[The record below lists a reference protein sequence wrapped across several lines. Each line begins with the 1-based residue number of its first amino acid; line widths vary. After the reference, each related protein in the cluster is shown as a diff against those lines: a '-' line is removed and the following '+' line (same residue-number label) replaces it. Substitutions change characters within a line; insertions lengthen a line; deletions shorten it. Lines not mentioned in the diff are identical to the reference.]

1 MGADLLLATVE
12 IRETEPECQARLAR
26 MTFTEAD
33 MTRLEYC
40 GSWLMGEE
48 RDETMPDKI
57 RGLLKDAIKTVYNAN
72 GRDVSGLV
80 IDGNRSF
87 VTTGGTSWGDDPS
100 AEWDDFNLFHEF
112 LCYPY
117 WEAPDSDNVKLWL
130 TSQNNIQPLEGE

>member
-48 RDETMPDKI
+48 WDETMPDKI

-130 TSQNNIQPLEGE
+130 ASQNNIQPLEGK

>member
-48 RDETMPDKI
+48 WDETMPDKI
-57 RGLLKDAIKTVYNAN
+57 RGLLKDAIETVYNAN

>member
-40 GSWLMGEE
+40 GSPLIFDEW
-48 RDETMPDKI
+48 DETMPDKI
-57 RGLLKDAIKTVYNAN
+57 RQTLKDAIDTVYNAR

-80 IDGNRSF
+80 VDGNRSF

>member
-48 RDETMPDKI
+48 WDETMPDKI
-57 RGLLKDAIKTVYNAN
+57 RELLKDAIKTVYNAN

>member
-40 GSWLMGEE
+40 GSPLIFDEW
-48 RDETMPDKI
+48 DETMPDKI
-57 RGLLKDAIKTVYNAN
+57 RQTLKDAIDTVYNAR

-80 IDGNRSF
+80 VDGNRSF
-87 VTTGGTSWGDDPS
+87 VITGGTSWGDTPS

-112 LCYPY
+112 LGYPY
-117 WEAPDSDNVKLWL
+117 WEAPDSDIVKSWL
-130 TSQNNIQPLEGE
+130 LS

>member
-48 RDETMPDKI
+48 WDETMPDKI

-130 TSQNNIQPLEGE
+130 TSQNNIQPLEGK

>member
-1 MGADLLLATVE
+1 MGADLILATVE

-33 MTRLEYC
+33 MTRLEFC

-48 RDETMPDKI
+48 WDETMPDKI
-57 RGLLKDAIKTVYNAN
+57 RELLKDAINTVYNAD

-80 IDGNRSF
+80 VDGNRSF
-87 VTTGGTSWGDDPS
+87 VITGGTSWGDDPS

-112 LCYPY
+112 LCYPFWLDPKDPERIA
-117 WEAPDSDNVKLWL
+117 WEAK
-130 TSQNNIQPLEGE
+130 

>member
-1 MGADLLLATVE
+1 MGADLIITTVE

-48 RDETMPDKI
+48 WDGTTPDKI
-57 RGLLKDAIKTVYNAN
+57 RELLKDAINTVYNAD

-87 VTTGGTSWGDDPS
+87 VITGGTSWGDEPS
-100 AEWDDFNLFHEF
+100 PEWDDFNLFREF

-117 WEAPDSDNVKLWL
+117 WEKPDSDEVKKWL
-130 TSQNNIQPLEGE
+130 LSQ

>member
-40 GSWLMGEE
+40 GSPLIFDEW
-48 RDETMPDKI
+48 DETMPDKI
-57 RGLLKDAIKTVYNAN
+57 RQTLKDAIDTVYNARS
-72 GRDVSGLV
+72 RDVSGLV
-80 IDGNRSF
+80 VDGNRSF

>member
-1 MGADLLLATVE
+1 MGADLILATVE

-48 RDETMPDKI
+48 WDETMPDKI
-57 RGLLKDAIKTVYNAN
+57 RELLKDAINTVYNAD

-80 IDGNRSF
+80 VDGDRSF
-87 VTTGGTSWGDDPS
+87 VITGGTSWGDDPS
-100 AEWDDFNLFHEF
+100 AEWDDFNLFREF

-117 WEAPDSDNVKLWL
+117 WEKPDSDEVKKWL
-130 TSQNNIQPLEGE
+130 LS

>member
-1 MGADLLLATVE
+1 MGADLILATVE

-48 RDETMPDKI
+48 WDETMPDKI
-57 RGLLKDAIKTVYNAN
+57 RELLKDAINTVYNAD

-80 IDGNRSF
+80 VDGDRSF
-87 VTTGGTSWGDDPS
+87 VITGGTSWGDDPS
-100 AEWDDFNLFHEF
+100 AEWDDFNLFREF

-117 WEAPDSDNVKLWL
+117 WEKPNSDEVKKWL
-130 TSQNNIQPLEGE
+130 LS

>member
-1 MGADLLLATVE
+1 MGADLILATVE

-33 MTRLEYC
+33 MARLEYC

-48 RDETMPDKI
+48 WDETMPDKI
-57 RGLLKDAIKTVYNAN
+57 RELLKDAINTVYNAD

-80 IDGNRSF
+80 VDGDRSF
-87 VTTGGTSWGDDPS
+87 VITGGTSWGDDPS
-100 AEWDDFNLFHEF
+100 AEWDDFNLFREF

-117 WEAPDSDNVKLWL
+117 WEKPDSDEVKKWL
-130 TSQNNIQPLEGE
+130 LS

>member
-48 RDETMPDKI
+48 WDETMPDKI

-117 WEAPDSDNVKLWL
+117 WEAPDSDNVQLWL

>member
-48 RDETMPDKI
+48 WDETMPDKI

>member
-1 MGADLLLATVE
+1 MGADLILATVE

-33 MTRLEYC
+33 MTRLEFC

-48 RDETMPDKI
+48 WDETMPDKI
-57 RGLLKDAIKTVYNAN
+57 RELLKDAINTVYNAN
-72 GRDVSGLV
+72 GRDVSSLV

-87 VTTGGTSWGDDPS
+87 VITGGTSWGDEPS

-117 WEAPDSDNVKLWL
+117 WEKPDSDEVKKWL
-130 TSQNNIQPLEGE
+130 LS

>member
-1 MGADLLLATVE
+1 MGADLILATVE

-33 MTRLEYC
+33 MTRLEFC

-48 RDETMPDKI
+48 WDETMPDKI
-57 RGLLKDAIKTVYNAN
+57 RELLKDAINTVYNAN
-72 GRDVSGLV
+72 GRDVSSLV

-87 VTTGGTSWGDDPS
+87 VITGGTSWGDEPS

-117 WEAPDSDNVKLWL
+117 WETPNSDEVKKWL
-130 TSQNNIQPLEGE
+130 AS

>member
-48 RDETMPDKI
+48 WDETMPDKI
-57 RGLLKDAIKTVYNAN
+57 RQTLKDAINTVYNAN

-80 IDGNRSF
+80 VDGNRSF

>member
-48 RDETMPDKI
+48 WDETMPDKI

-112 LCYPY
+112 LCDPY
-117 WEAPDSDNVKLWL
+117 WEAPDSDNVKLWF

>member
-1 MGADLLLATVE
+1 MGADLILETVE

-33 MTRLEYC
+33 MTRLEFC

-48 RDETMPDKI
+48 WDETMPDKI
-57 RGLLKDAIKTVYNAN
+57 RELLKDAINTVYNAN
-72 GRDVSGLV
+72 GRDVSSLV

-87 VTTGGTSWGDDPS
+87 VITGGTSWGDEPS

-130 TSQNNIQPLEGE
+130 TS

>member
-40 GSWLMGEE
+40 GSPLIFDEW
-48 RDETMPDKI
+48 DETMPDKI
-57 RGLLKDAIKTVYNAN
+57 RQTLKDAINTVYNAN

-80 IDGNRSF
+80 VDGNRSF

>member
-1 MGADLLLATVE
+1 MGADLLLTTVE

-48 RDETMPDKI
+48 WDETMPDKI

>member
-48 RDETMPDKI
+48 WDETMPDKI
-57 RGLLKDAIKTVYNAN
+57 RELLKDAINTVYNAN

-87 VTTGGTSWGDDPS
+87 IITGGTSWGDEPS
-100 AEWDDFNLFHEF
+100 TEWDDFNLFHEF
-112 LCYPY
+112 LCYPF
-117 WEAPDSDNVKLWL
+117 WETPNSDEVKKWL
-130 TSQNNIQPLEGE
+130 AS

>member
-1 MGADLLLATVE
+1 MGADLILATVE

-48 RDETMPDKI
+48 WNETMPDKI
-57 RGLLKDAIKTVYNAN
+57 RELLKDAINTVYNAD

-87 VTTGGTSWGDDPS
+87 VITGGTSWGDAPS

-117 WEAPDSDNVKLWL
+117 WEKPDSDEVKKWL
-130 TSQNNIQPLEGE
+130 AS